1 VTARVVML
9 GEMDEVDERHRWR
22 SSLMNVDC
30 ATPTTARLFQ
40 QSNYQSSMTTYADCG
55 LPVAAELA
63 GGSASTCS
71 ARLGGYSGYAAAAA
85 AAAAAA
91 GRSAY
96 ATSSGDGLHV
106 ASSTADRFR
115 LMQHDFWTES
125 ANVSSGACRVGTSI
139 VFLLYFVA

>member
-1 VTARVVML
+1 MTARVVML

-30 ATPTTARLFQ
+30 GTPTTARLFQ
-40 QSNYQSSMTTYADCG
+40 QSNYHSSMTTYADCG

-85 AAAAAA
+85 AAAAA

-96 ATSSGDGLHV
+96 ATSSGNGLHV
-106 ASSTADRFR
+106 ASSTADQFR
-115 LMQHDFWTES
+115 LMQREFWTES